1 MLDFRVETFLEL
13 CKTRSYTKT
22 AENLHITQ
30 PAVTQHIKLLED
42 FYKCKL
48 FNYNKKTLS
57 MTEQGKRLYKYLL
70 TLSADAKK
78 IQDEISEYSSSEE
91 TVYFGATLTISEY
104 AMPKIIEEVA
114 REFPD
119 ININFMIRDTKELLN
134 ELKNG
139 NIEFALIEGFFEKT
153 DYESHVFAKESFI
166 GVCSSKNKLALKK
179 CTFEDLF
186 KERLIL
192 REPGSGSR
200 DIFEKILYENNLSIN
215 NFKHK
220 YEIENINVIKEL
232 VLNDIGISFLYKK
245 AVENE
250 VKSGK
255 LSVIQINNKEEEREF
270 NFVFMKNSFHKEEY
284 KNWFDIMQK
293 IFNNIY
299 AG

>member
-1 MLDFRVETFLEL
+1 M
-13 CKTRSYTKT
+13 
-22 AENLHITQ
+22 
-30 PAVTQHIKLLED
+30 
-42 FYKCKL
+42 
-48 FNYNKKTLS
+48 
-57 MTEQGKRLYKYLL
+57 
-70 TLSADAKK
+70 
-78 IQDEISEYSSSEE
+78 
-91 TVYFGATLTISEY
+91 
-104 AMPKIIEEVA
+104 
-114 REFPD
+114 
-119 ININFMIRDTKELLN
+119 
-134 ELKNG
+134 
-139 NIEFALIEGFFEKT
+139 
-153 DYESHVFAKESFI
+153 
-166 GVCSSKNKLALKK
+166 KK